1 MENSIADVEYKSW
14 SNNDTKILIDLYKA
28 YRNKV
33 GSFEL
38 RNMKKLW
45 ERIAHEMNKKF
56 NVTVTPSNCENRWR
70 VVERNYKKY
79 IDNNNKTGRGRKQFE
94 YADEMDA
101 IFQKRRNVYPE
112 LLLSS
117 NTVDRDFDV
126 HRTQVD
132 SNATTTETQP
142 QNQPGRHTPNASNNS
157 SSSNNGSSSSS
168 RQNISDSANVS
179 SSRKDKQKKFRSD
192 ILEDIRKDR
201 VKYYQERLKLQKEQ
215 FERKMELE
223 EEKLKERRRKNDLIE
238 QRNELLKQIAENNV
252 ALGVNMPPDMY

>member
-1 MENSIADVEYKSW
+1 MENSVADVEYKSW
-14 SNNDTKILIDLYKA
+14 SNNDTKILIGLYKS

-79 IDNNNKTGRGRKQFE
+79 IDNNNKTGKGRKQFE

-117 NTVDRDFDV
+117 NTVDRDFD
-126 HRTQVD
+126 RTQVD
-132 SNATTTETQP
+132 SNATIAETQP
-142 QNQPGRHTPNASNNS
+142 QNQPGTPNASNNNS
-157 SSSNNGSSSSS
+157 SSSNNDSSSSS
-168 RQNISDSANVS
+168 RPNISDLANVS
-179 SSRKDKQKKFRSD
+179 SSRKEKQKKFRSD

-215 FERKMELE
+215 FERKMKLE

-238 QRNELLKQIAENNV
+238 QRNELLQQIAENNV
-252 ALGVNMPPDMY
+252 GLGVNMPPDMY